1 MTKYSFMVIDT
12 PTVFADETS
21 ARNCF
26 ELVKSCGYEGLELN
40 ISSAVLEKRD
50 LLASLV
56 EEFDLP
62 LPSFLTG
69 AVYATGLCLS
79 SPDEASREGAVKCL
93 IDYLD
98 LAERF
103 EAILV
108 VGLLQGLT
116 HDEPD
121 TETALGRIV
130 ASMKQVT
137 AVAEQR
143 GVQLVMEPI
152 NHLQVGFN
160 NSVAEVRQLVQDVG
174 SPALKPMVDTIHMNI
189 EDQSIT
195 QPIFDCG
202 ANLAH
207 VHLCESNGGPF
218 GSGHID
224 FGSALGALSEIG
236 YDGFASV
243 KIYRKAS
250 MEEAARSSI
259 EFLRRL

>member
-1 MTKYSFMVIDT
+1 MTKYSYMVIDT
-12 PTVFADETS
+12 PTVFADAAS

-40 ISSAVLEKRD
+40 ISSAILEKRD

-56 EEFDLP
+56 EENELP
-62 LPSFLTG
+62 IPSFLTG
-69 AVYATGLCLS
+69 AVYAEGLCLS
-79 SPDEASREGAVKCL
+79 SPDETSRRGAIECL
-93 IDYLD
+93 IGYLD

-103 EAILV
+103 DAILV

-116 HDEPD
+116 RDEPD
-121 TETALGRIV
+121 METGLSRIV
-130 ASMKQVT
+130 ASMVEVT
-137 AVAEQR
+137 AAAEPR
-143 GVQLVMEPI
+143 GVQLVMEPV

-202 ANLAH
+202 PDLRH

-224 FGSALGALSEIG
+224 FASVLEALDKIG

-243 KIYRKAS
+243 KIYRNAS
-250 MEEAARSSI
+250 METAVRSSI
-259 EFLRRL
+259 QFLRQV